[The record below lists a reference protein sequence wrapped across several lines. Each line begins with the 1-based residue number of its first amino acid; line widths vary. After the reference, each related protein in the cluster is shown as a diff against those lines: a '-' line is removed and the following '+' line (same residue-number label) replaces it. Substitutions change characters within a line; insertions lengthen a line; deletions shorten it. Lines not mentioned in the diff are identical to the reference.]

1 MFLLADCQT
10 CFACC
15 EQIYRPDLRGKPV
28 VVLSNNDGC
37 VVARNREAKAL
48 GIPDLEPFHKIRH
61 VLEQQG
67 VTIFSS
73 NYELYGDISHRVMIT
88 LSRFSPEIEV
98 YSIDEMFLDVAGLNQ
113 DLKAYGEIIKQ
124 TVWREVR
131 MPVEIGIAPSKTLT
145 KIAAHAAKKIPKLNG
160 VCVLDQAYKWQWL
173 QQRLP
178 VKKVWGIGSRF
189 AQRLNALGIN
199 SAYDLANADPKQ
211 LRKQFNIN
219 IERTINELNGIAC
232 YSLDQQPAA
241 KQQIFCTRSFGDK
254 ITTLQPL
261 EHAVSGYAARAAEKL
276 RAQNHSVKT
285 LQVFI
290 NTSPYEPDYYSRSRT
305 LKLPFATDDSRFI
318 IHYARRA
325 VRDIFQPHR
334 RYLKAGVG
342 LIELQDKTF
351 QQNDL
356 FHPGQPLK
364 SEHLMAALDSINR
377 RYGRGS
383 VYIGAEGS
391 KQRWKM
397 RQQYLSPAYTTRWS
411 DIPQIKC

>member
-48 GIPDLEPFHKIRH
+48 GIPDLEPFHKIQH

-73 NYELYGDISHRVMIT
+73 NYELYGDISHRVMTT

-254 ITTLQPL
+254 ITALQPL

-325 VRDIFQPHR
+325 VRDIFQPQR